1 MKRTKE
7 NWVNG
12 NGVIHTPFYYGW
24 VIVILA
30 GLSHFFSGPGQTY
43 SNAIFIDYYIEEFGW
58 SRSTV
63 SGIYSSATLL
73 AGFLLFIIGRM
84 IDKVGARKMAIAVSL
99 ILAAASIFNSF
110 VVNWVMLFMG
120 FFAIRLFGQGSMTLV
135 PNALVPQWFIQKR
148 GRALGLAALGGM
160 IGSAA
165 FPLINVWLIEAYG
178 WRTTWQI
185 LGASILVIFTPL
197 AYFFIRNRPEDIGL
211 LPDNGP
217 SARKED
223 PQKPLSSDISWTVK
237 EAKKTR
243 SFWLLLFCVVVP
255 ALVNTG
261 MTFHLVSIFSIQSLA
276 PETAATV
283 LSLMAII
290 GFPVTFLAGYLLDKI
305 RVQWMLAFVFVGEIA
320 SIFLLKE
327 ADLFSGAI
335 LFAVVWGFMLGI
347 ERVTLS
353 VIWPNYFGRQYLGS
367 ITGISM
373 AFMVVGSALGPLPFG
388 LFYDFFG
395 GYKEVLWV
403 IMIFPLLGIVAALLA
418 NPPEKKEIEN

>member
-1 MKRTKE
+1 MKNTKE
-7 NWVNG
+7 NRVNG

-185 LGASILVIFTPL
+185 LGASIVLIFTPL
-197 AYFFIRNRPEDIGL
+197 AFFFIRNRPEDIGL

-217 SARKED
+217 LVREED
-223 PQKPLSSDISWTVK
+223 PHKALSSDISWTVK

-283 LSLMAII
+283 LSLMAVI

-353 VIWPNYFGRQYLGS
+353 VVWPNYFGRQYLGS

-418 NPPEKKEIEN
+418 NPPEKEGIEN

>member
-1 MKRTKE
+1 MKKTKGKRI
-7 NWVNG
+7 NG
-12 NGVIHTPFYYGW
+12 NGVIQTPFYYGW

-135 PNALVPQWFIQKR
+135 PNALIPQWFIQKR

-185 LGASILVIFTPL
+185 LGASIVLIFTPL
-197 AYFFIRNRPEDIGL
+197 AFFFIRNRPEDIGL

-217 SARKED
+217 LVRDED
-223 PQKPLSSDISWTVK
+223 QQKPLSSDSSWTVK

-353 VIWPNYFGRQYLGS
+353 VVWPNYFGRQYLGS

-418 NPPEKKEIEN
+418 NPPEKKE